1 MTDVI
6 AVALSN
12 ILAHEEIQKHKD
24 EEALKVALMDS
35 LNQES
40 NWEGK
45 LFGVV
50 KALRP
55 HFPFHVIS
63 FGMIHPSAENHHYSF
78 EQVAF
83 DEYRAL
89 DFPAFLKMIRMDEKV
104 YLREI
109 GKEPYQA
116 ATIQEGEAFLEATQH
131 HLVQH
136 AMHQVFGIQSIMVIP
151 LILRNGCLIYIRL
164 YSKQTAAFNSSHR
177 HLFESLLP
185 SFTLALEKQL
195 NYDEI
200 QRLNNQLHQ
209 EKEYLSEE
217 INVQYNFKEIIG
229 SSQAM
234 QRVFQK
240 TNQVTGSDTT
250 VLILGETGTGKEL
263 IARAIHQLSKR
274 KTQSL
279 IKVNCAALPS
289 TLIESELFGHE
300 KGAFTGALQMRIGK
314 FELAH
319 QGTIFLDEIGELPPE
334 MQAKLLRVVQEK
346 EFERVGGN
354 RVIKTDVRII
364 AATNRQ
370 LELEIA
376 QGNFRADLYYRLNV
390 FPIELPPLRQRK
402 EDIPELAIYFMHKHA
417 KKLGKRFAGISDQS
431 LQSLMSYDW
440 PGNIRELEHC
450 IEHGA
455 IISNDRMLDTYLQ
468 PRANGTGSN
477 LPTPNS
483 LFSVKTFREA
493 ESEVILYTLRLC
505 GGKVSGSGGA
515 AELLDL
521 NSATLE
527 SKMRKLGIKREHV
540 IKKPNR

>member
-1 MTDVI
+1 M
-6 AVALSN
+6 
-12 ILAHEEIQKHKD
+12 
-24 EEALKVALMDS
+24 
-35 LNQES
+35 
-40 NWEGK
+40 
-45 LFGVV
+45 
-50 KALRP
+50 
-55 HFPFHVIS
+55 
-63 FGMIHPSAENHHYSF
+63 
-78 EQVAF
+78 
-83 DEYRAL
+83 
-89 DFPAFLKMIRMDEKV
+89 
-104 YLREI
+104 
-109 GKEPYQA
+109 
-116 ATIQEGEAFLEATQH
+116 
-131 HLVQH
+131 
-136 AMHQVFGIQSIMVIP
+136 
-151 LILRNGCLIYIRL
+151 
-164 YSKQTAAFNSSHR
+164 
-177 HLFESLLP
+177 
-185 SFTLALEKQL
+185 

-200 QRLNNQLHQ
+200 QRLNSQLHQ

-217 INVQYNFKEIIG
+217 ISGQYNFKEIIG

-234 QRVFQK
+234 QRVFHK
-240 TNQVTGSDTT
+240 TNQVSGSNTT

-263 IARAIHQLSKR
+263 IARAIHQLSQR
-274 KTQSL
+274 KTQAL
-279 IKVNCAALPS
+279 VKVNCAALPS

-319 QGTIFLDEIGELPPE
+319 QGTIFLDEIGELPLE

-370 LELEIA
+370 LEVEVA

-417 KKLGKRFAGISDQS
+417 KKLGKRFEGISDQS

-468 PRANGTGSN
+468 PRANGTDSN
-477 LPTPNS
+477 LPTTNG
-483 LFSVKTFREA
+483 LFSVKTFRQA

-505 GGKVSGSGGA
+505 GGKVSGLGGA

-540 IKKPNR
+540 IKKPKR